1 MMARVQ
7 HMVFAA
13 VLVCTLVVNLR
24 GSDLFGRTEKIEL
37 AVLRAAKSGG
47 LVFSGYETTG
57 LADLH
62 VLRFEAPRC
71 SSLVQVTVLLVTL
84 EGEDLIRNAPEQ
96 GRVRY
101 IYTDRTWTEP
111 NRFSMYLKRLELTA
125 LAVFGLTQYV
135 PSWQLLR
142 VESPIGCEAADAI
155 DWQVVWDR
163 DYLAAA
169 QREKSATRELN

>member
-13 VLVCTLVVNLR
+13 VLVCTLVVNSR
-24 GSDLFGRTEKIEL
+24 GSDLSGGTEKIEL

-47 LVFSGYETTG
+47 LVFRGYETTG
-57 LADLH
+57 VPDLH
-62 VLRFEAPRC
+62 LLRFEAPGC
-71 SSLVQVTVLLVTL
+71 SSPVHVTVLFVTL

-96 GRVRY
+96 GSVRY
-101 IYTDRTWTEP
+101 IYIDRTWTEP
-111 NRFSMYLKRLELTA
+111 SRFSIYLKRLELVA

-135 PSWQLLR
+135 PSWQMLR
-142 VESPIGCEAADAI
+142 VESPIGCDAADAI
-155 DWQVVWDR
+155 DWQVVWNR